1 MKKLLIT
8 LIAFALAVLPLSGC
22 RQASSQQSASAA
34 SAEAKTPKKIRVVT
48 TIFPQ
53 YDFTRNIAG
62 DKADVTLL
70 LPPGAESHTYEPT
83 PQDMITIQNC
93 DLFIYV
99 GGESDVWIDTIVKS
113 MGDKAPRTLALMDCV
128 EAVTEEIVEGM
139 QVDHDHD
146 DDADH
151 GHDEDADHHLDEE
164 IVYDEHV
171 WTSPK
176 NAVRIVR
183 GISNA
188 LGTIDGDNADTYTR
202 NAEVYIQKLNALD
215 SALSVV
221 CTTAARKTLIM
232 GDRFPFRYLA
242 DAYGLRYY
250 AAFPGCSGETEASA
264 ATVAFLIDKI
274 KAEQIPV
281 ICHIEFSNRRVA
293 NAIAEATGA
302 EPMLLHSVH
311 NLSKQEIAS
320 GASYLSIMQ
329 QNIETLRK
337 ALN

>member
-8 LIAFALAVLPLSGC
+8 LIAVALMVLPLSGC
-22 RQASSQQSASAA
+22 RQASSQQPASTA
-34 SAEAKTPKKIRVVT
+34 STEVQTPSKIRVVT

-139 QVDHDHD
+139 QVAH
-146 DDADH
+146 A
-151 GHDEDADHHLDEE
+151 HDEDADHDHDEDDDHLDEGNT
-164 IVYDEHV
+164 YDEHV

-183 GISNA
+183 AISEA

-202 NAEVYIQKLNALD
+202 NAEVYIQNLNALD

-221 CTTAARKTLIM
+221 CATSARKTLIM

-250 AAFPGCSGETEASA
+250 AAFPGCSGDTEASA

-281 ICHIEFSNRRVA
+281 ICYIEFSNRRVA
-293 NAIAEATGA
+293 DAIAEATGA
-302 EPMLLHSVH
+302 EPLLLHSVH

-329 QNIETLRK
+329 QNIETLRR